1 MSVVVPGSLPPSDV
15 PPEPPEFDRPSRAES
30 EVGRTA
36 RAKPIQAASSKRPQ
50 RDAVRSRP
58 GSDAVPIEWFAA
70 GYRRNPMLEGDV
82 RVTLN
87 GHPTRIAR
95 EWLEWVQAPERDILE
110 IARRLAPL
118 RTHLSEHLRRH
129 PIGVVLRDVRNVPE
143 VHVIEQVWLF
153 RLATAL
159 ELAALPVRVIDDDA
173 EEVRRIALF
182 DVLLDP
188 VTRAR
193 ASAPRR
199 LIHIIVAAEEAGQPL
214 IRSTVRGAPSPV
226 FPITVKA
233 LCAAVGIDE
242 KTYRNVRAEIT
253 RVGSHGAPIA
263 DRAGR
268 RERDRVAGC
277 RHASQGIVKASTDA
291 PVPVDVERVSVMN
304 RDVTEGA
311 EVPSS
316 APNPHAADADGEP
329 ASETATSP
337 TLPNAGARTVAKRRL
352 VDHHERNRQINLWA
366 DGPDGSGVSGTA
378 CSSTA

>member
-95 EWLEWVQAPERDILE
+95 EWLEWVPAPERDILE

-129 PIGVVLRDVRNVPE
+129 PIGIVLRDVRNVPE

-153 RLATAL
+153 RLPPPL
-159 ELAALPVRVIDDDA
+159 PPPPLPVPVIDHVPPP
-173 EEVRRIALF
+173 VRRI
-182 DVLLDP
+182 P
-188 VTRAR
+188 
-193 ASAPRR
+193 
-199 LIHIIVAAEEAGQPL
+199 
-214 IRSTVRGAPSPV
+214 
-226 FPITVKA
+226 
-233 LCAAVGIDE
+233 
-242 KTYRNVRAEIT
+242 
-253 RVGSHGAPIA
+253 
-263 DRAGR
+263 
-268 RERDRVAGC
+268 
-277 RHASQGIVKASTDA
+277 
-291 PVPVDVERVSVMN
+291 
-304 RDVTEGA
+304 
-311 EVPSS
+311 
-316 APNPHAADADGEP
+316 
-329 ASETATSP
+329 
-337 TLPNAGARTVAKRRL
+337 
-352 VDHHERNRQINLWA
+352 
-366 DGPDGSGVSGTA
+366 
-378 CSSTA
+378 